1 MAITKIHPIKST
13 LKKAIDYIVDPAKTD
28 DKLLVSSFGCAVE
41 TADLEFE
48 KTRLL
53 AMQKGNNLAHQLIQ
67 AFEPGEVSYAQAHEI
82 GRQLADE
89 ILGGKYEYVIA
100 THINKEHCH
109 IVGLFKLS
117 REQGYIVRP
126 IPDSNDY
133 EILAGHNRTR
143 AWQMT
148 GHDMIPAEVVSA
160 DDARAVSI
168 AVATNLLR
176 RQDLTIIERGKAYK
190 AVLDAEKRQ
199 GARTDIGTSGENRQ
213 KFLTREIVADF
224 FGVTEYEIR
233 KAIKLAG
240 LIEPLA
246 DILED
251 TPRKLPI
258 ACAELIADYDAT
270 TQQAFVEMCSIEGY
284 TLNKATVQKITR
296 TCPPPSAGKQEIYAV
311 WRQARAEEAQRRT
324 APPKKISFDRRKFA
338 PYLQKLG
345 KDEFSFYYV
354 GELCVFWIR
363 LITRKG
369 DYNMYLNAYTKE
381 ENYQKYFDFL
391 EKLRQSGET
400 NMYGAVPYLQ
410 SEFPEL
416 RGSQKKANAILI
428 ALIKSFEMKEGD
440 EPC

>member
-1 MAITKIHPIKST
+1 MPKRDMNDLLKRRMSATQQAAEIVVGTEAYETLVRGAPALETSRFCDLPIDR
-13 LKKAIDYIVDPAKTD
+13 LRP
-28 DKLLVSSFGCAVE
+28 FF
-41 TADLEFE
+41 TADIGFHPYPPE
-48 KTRLL
+48 KL
-53 AMQKGNNLAHQLIQ
+53 K
-67 AFEPGEVSYAQAHEI
+67 AFSQ
-82 GRQLADE
+82 QLA
-89 ILGGKYEYVIA
+89 
-100 THINKEHCH
+100 
-109 IVGLFKLS
+109 
-117 REQGYIVRP
+117 EQGIYERVIVRP
-126 IPDSNDY
+126 IPGSNDY

-240 LIEPLA
+240 LIGPLA

-258 ACAELIADYDAT
+258 ACAELIADYDAA

-284 TLNKATVQKITR
+284 TLNKAAVQKITR
-296 TCPPPSAGKQEIYAV
+296 TCPPPFAGKQEIYAV

-338 PYLQKLG
+338 PYLEKLG
-345 KDEFSFYYV
+345 SDK
-354 GELCVFWIR
+354 EL
-363 LITRKG
+363 
-369 DYNMYLNAYTKE
+369 E
-381 ENYQKYFDFL
+381 ELFL
-391 EKLRQSGET
+391 AFLRQRVG
-400 NMYGAVPYLQ
+400 
-410 SEFPEL
+410 
-416 RGSQKKANAILI
+416 
-428 ALIKSFEMKEGD
+428 
-440 EPC
+440 

>member
-1 MAITKIHPIKST
+1 MPKRDMNDL
-13 LKKAIDYIVDPAKTD
+13 LKKRMSATQQAAEIVVGDEAYETLFRGAPAPETSRFCDLPIDRLRP
-28 DKLLVSSFGCAVE
+28 FF
-41 TADLEFE
+41 TADIGFHPYPPE
-48 KTRLL
+48 KL
-53 AMQKGNNLAHQLIQ
+53 K
-67 AFEPGEVSYAQAHEI
+67 AFSQ
-82 GRQLADE
+82 QLA
-89 ILGGKYEYVIA
+89 
-100 THINKEHCH
+100 
-109 IVGLFKLS
+109 
-117 REQGYIVRP
+117 EQGIYERVIVRP
-126 IPDSNDY
+126 ISGSNDY
-133 EILAGHNRTR
+133 EILAGHNRTK
-143 AWQMT
+143 AWQMS

-270 TQQAFVEMCSIEGY
+270 TQQAFMEMCSIEGY

-338 PYLQKLG
+338 PYLEKLG
-345 KDEFSFYYV
+345 SDK
-354 GELCVFWIR
+354 EL
-363 LITRKG
+363 
-369 DYNMYLNAYTKE
+369 E
-381 ENYQKYFDFL
+381 ELFL
-391 EKLRQSGET
+391 AFLRQQVG
-400 NMYGAVPYLQ
+400 
-410 SEFPEL
+410 
-416 RGSQKKANAILI
+416 
-428 ALIKSFEMKEGD
+428 
-440 EPC
+440 

>member
-1 MAITKIHPIKST
+1 MPKRDMNDL
-13 LKKAIDYIVDPAKTD
+13 LKKRMSATQQAAEIVVGDEAYETLFRGAPAPETSRFCDLPIDRLRP
-28 DKLLVSSFGCAVE
+28 FF
-41 TADLEFE
+41 TADIGFHPYPPE
-48 KTRLL
+48 KL
-53 AMQKGNNLAHQLIQ
+53 K
-67 AFEPGEVSYAQAHEI
+67 AFSQ
-82 GRQLADE
+82 QLA
-89 ILGGKYEYVIA
+89 
-100 THINKEHCH
+100 
-109 IVGLFKLS
+109 
-117 REQGYIVRP
+117 EQGIYERVIVRP
-126 IPDSNDY
+126 ISGSNDY
-133 EILAGHNRTR
+133 EILAGHNRTK
-143 AWQMT
+143 AWQMS

-270 TQQAFVEMCSIEGY
+270 TQQAFMEMCSIEGY

-338 PYLQKLG
+338 PYLEKLG
-345 KDEFSFYYV
+345 SDK
-354 GELCVFWIR
+354 EL
-363 LITRKG
+363 
-369 DYNMYLNAYTKE
+369 E
-381 ENYQKYFDFL
+381 ELFL
-391 EKLRQSGET
+391 AFLRQRVG
-400 NMYGAVPYLQ
+400 
-410 SEFPEL
+410 
-416 RGSQKKANAILI
+416 
-428 ALIKSFEMKEGD
+428 
-440 EPC
+440 